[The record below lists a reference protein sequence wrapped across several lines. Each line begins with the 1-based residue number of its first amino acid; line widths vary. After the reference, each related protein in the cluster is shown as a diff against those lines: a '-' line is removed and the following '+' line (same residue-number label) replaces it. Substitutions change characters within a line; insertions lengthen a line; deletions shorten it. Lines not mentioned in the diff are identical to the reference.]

1 MKHFLLFALTL
12 GILSCSTDN
21 GDEMLA
27 VDKTQT
33 ESTKEIDYYR
43 AWARHLLYGQT
54 YAISAVKKTM
64 PESEAEA
71 VETILGNV
79 KRISKEDFQKAVEG
93 SLWYSTMSFGMIKD
107 DRVTIDMLIGESF
120 GGYFDF
126 QEKEQVT
133 HFGQNIGFAPYCN
146 RVNYFYNAERNIF
159 SLSNDISSYYNIITA
174 IEKDTIDVIR
184 VNNISF
190 GNEPSQPRYYWSRL
204 FRVPNSKK
212 AELLK
217 QYGCE

>member
-43 AWARHLLYGQT
+43 AWPRHLLYGQT

-71 VETILGNV
+71 VETILGNIASP
-79 KRISKEDFQKAVEG
+79 KRI
-93 SLWYSTMSFGMIKD
+93 
-107 DRVTIDMLIGESF
+107 
-120 GGYFDF
+120 
-126 QEKEQVT
+126 
-133 HFGQNIGFAPYCN
+133 
-146 RVNYFYNAERNIF
+146 
-159 SLSNDISSYYNIITA
+159 
-174 IEKDTIDVIR
+174 
-184 VNNISF
+184 
-190 GNEPSQPRYYWSRL
+190 
-204 FRVPNSKK
+204 FRKR
-212 AELLK
+212 
-217 QYGCE
+217 